1 MPVNIGRRDLITLLA
16 GAAAWPLATRAQQP
30 AMPVIGFLHPGS
42 AEPNSFILAAFRQ
55 GLSETGYVE
64 GGNVA
69 IEYRWAQDNNDRL
82 PALAADLVRRGV
94 NVIATPSS
102 TAAALAAKA
111 ATTTIPIVF
120 SIGID
125 PVGVGLVSTFNRPGG
140 NATWVVSMN
149 TQLGPK
155 RLGLMRELLPQA
167 ARFGL
172 LVNPG
177 NPTNADILVR
187 DLHAVAID
195 KHIEVVRA
203 TTVRE
208 IDAAFASLS
217 QQRTDALL
225 VNPDAF
231 FSTRRVQ
238 LATLATRHAI
248 PVIYVDRIFPEA
260 GGLMSYGSNIVDR
273 ERRVGIYTGRIL
285 KGEKPAD
292 LPIERASKFEFIVN
306 LTTARALGLD
316 FPPTLLA
323 LADEVIE

>member
-1 MPVNIGRRDLITLLA
+1 MRRRNFLSVL
-16 GAAAWPLATRAQQP
+16 GSAAAWPLATRAQQA

-42 AEPNSFILAAFRQ
+42 AEPNHSVILAPFRQ

-64 GGNVA
+64 GRNVA

-82 PALAADLVRRGV
+82 PALAADLVRYGV
-94 NVIATPSS
+94 NVIATPGSS
-102 TAAALAAKA
+102 AAALAAKA

-120 SIGID
+120 GIGID
-125 PVGVGLVSTFNRPGG
+125 PVGVGLVSTFNSPGG
-140 NATWVVSMN
+140 NVTGVASMN
-149 TQLGPK
+149 AQLGPK
-155 RLGLMRELLPQA
+155 RLGLIRELLPQA

-177 NPTNADILVR
+177 NPTNEDVLVR
-187 DLHAVAID
+187 DLQAVAID
-195 KHIEVVRA
+195 KHIEAVRA

-225 VNPDAF
+225 VAPDAL

-248 PVIYVDRIFPEA
+248 PAIYVDRVFPEA
-260 GGLMSYGSNIVDR
+260 GGLMSYGSNILDR
-273 ERRVGIYTGRIL
+273 ERQVGIYTGRVL

-292 LPIERASKFEFIVN
+292 LPILRASKFEFVIN

-316 FPPTLLA
+316 IPPTLLA
-323 LADEVIE
+323 LATEVIE

>member
-1 MPVNIGRRDLITLLA
+1 MKRREFITLLG
-16 GAAAWPLATRAQQP
+16 GAAVAWPVAIRAQQP
-30 AMPVIGFLHPGS
+30 AMPVIGFLHPGW
-42 AEPNSFILAAFRQ
+42 AEPNLFTLLAPFRR

-64 GGNVA
+64 GQNVA

-82 PALAADLVRRGV
+82 PDLAADLVRHRV
-94 NVIATPSS
+94 NVIATPAS

-120 SIGID
+120 GIGID
-125 PVGVGLVSTFNRPGG
+125 PVGVGLVSTLNRPGG
-140 NATWVVSMN
+140 NATGIVSFN

-167 ARFGL
+167 ARFAL

-177 NPTNADILVR
+177 NPTNADVLVR
-187 DLHAVAID
+187 DLEAVAID
-195 KHIEVVRA
+195 KHIEVIRA

-208 IDAAFASLS
+208 IDAAFAGLS
-217 QQRTDALL
+217 QQRIDALL

-231 FSTRRVQ
+231 FATRRVQ
-238 LATLATRHAI
+238 LATLATRHAM
-248 PVIYVDRIFPEA
+248 PTIYYDRIVPEV
-260 GGLMSYGSNIVDR
+260 GGLMSYGSNVVDR
-273 ERRVGIYTGRIL
+273 ERQVGIYTGRVL

-292 LPIERASKFEFIVN
+292 LPVLRASKFEFVVN
-306 LTTARALGLD
+306 LTTARALGLG